1 MLLPT
6 RNPKDMGLWHWVR
19 INVLMWVASVR
30 RQYKN
35 ECICGT
41 LSGTAAHWLCEPFT
55 CIHTLTMS
63 HQHSW
68 VLTQPPLFFPHSFLS
83 PYAYHSITL
92 STASVSSYPGRTS
105 AAAHPCD
112 QPHCC
117 PDVCSA
123 LFQQGKKPHG
133 DSLGDRLITAF
144 HQSPLRLPPLQLEA
158 DRSPLFPF
166 LPYLSFF
173 RSF

>member
-1 MLLPT
+1 
-6 RNPKDMGLWHWVR
+6 
-19 INVLMWVASVR
+19 
-30 RQYKN
+30 
-35 ECICGT
+35 
-41 LSGTAAHWLCEPFT
+41 
-55 CIHTLTMS
+55 MS
-63 HQHSW
+63 HQQSW
-68 VLTQPPLFFPHSFLS
+68 VLTQPPFFFPHSFLS

-105 AAAHPCD
+105 AAARPCD

-144 HQSPLRLPPLQLEA
+144 HQSPLRLAPLQLEA

-173 RSF
+173 LVFLKYSASFFLLLFPPYSAFLSVVLTS